1 MKNNLVVILLLCFV
15 NFSQAQS
22 VKSNAHCERMT
33 SFGAADLCLPKVV
46 GMKECYENEI
56 VKEFA
61 DQTEY
66 ETNKVIGYYLM
77 DSTYNAIVDGKEFNM
92 GDYFKI
98 YGTSKL
104 ADYKADA
111 KDLDMMNDI
120 VEKTLEPVNYA
131 EIKKK
136 IDSQL
141 DSIEIGVPMLLEKY
155 SKSNKSKTFVL
166 LVKYSTEDS
175 SYMMVMSL
183 NMLLLNGRIVNLA
196 YYHEYANES
205 DITAMKLAS
214 DIVVKRVLD
223 EN

>member
-1 MKNNLVVILLLCFV
+1 
-15 NFSQAQS
+15 
-22 VKSNAHCERMT
+22 
-33 SFGAADLCLPKVV
+33 
-46 GMKECYENEI
+46 
-56 VKEFA
+56 
-61 DQTEY
+61 
-66 ETNKVIGYYLM
+66 
-77 DSTYNAIVDGKEFNM
+77 M

-98 YGTSKL
+98 YGTTKL

-166 LVKYSTEDS
+166 LVKYSTENS

-205 DITAMKLAS
+205 DITAMKLSS